1 MNSKLLGTIPQL
13 LASLAEGQRQLDSA
27 QAKVD
32 GIKYFIK
39 STELE
44 IEMQNALQALTLA
57 EAGVNS
63 ANHWHWKAK
72 VDTETLAYE
81 EECLQKFYIA
91 VTKATEAR
99 NLVNEIESKIIS
111 LDSDTFDTN
120 L

>member
-13 LASLAEGQRQLDSA
+13 LTSLAEGQRQLALA

-32 GIKYFIK
+32 GINHFIK

-44 IEMQNALQALTLA
+44 LEMQDALMALTLA
-57 EAGVNS
+57 EAGVTS

-72 VDTETLAYE
+72 VDAETLAYE
-81 EECLQKFYIA
+81 EECLQKFYNA
-91 VTKATEAR
+91 VKKATEAR

-111 LDSDTFDTN
+111 LNS
-120 L
+120 